1 MSEFFDIQRATC
13 LLDYTHVVLKIKS
26 GFLVGGGAYSLNF
39 TIGGLSN
46 VNNITVKKIILWTD
60 SYRSFTI

>member
-1 MSEFFDIQRATC
+1 MSIGLYTC
-13 LLDYTHVVLKIKS
+13 CVENQERIFVF
-26 GFLVGGGAYSLNF
+26 GGWVGGGAYSLNF